1 MTSNSERW
9 RELATEPE
17 ENKTES
23 RKREIGLKL
32 EGTEMRKDRMILKG
46 YTIGNKGEKVI
57 KR

>member
-32 EGTEMRKDRMILKG
+32 EGTEMRKDRTNLKRYG
-46 YTIGNKGEKVI
+46 TIGEKVI
-57 KR
+57 NR

>member
-23 RKREIGLKL
+23 RKREIALKL

-46 YTIGNKGEKVI
+46 YTIGNKGKKVI